1 MDPEDIHKGRIFTW
15 SVLVTECVIGLFI
28 MMILA
33 KADPGSQP
41 TGPELE
47 SMPQDIQEMMRLEWK
62 SAYKATSTAN
72 VVGPIFFVLITGF
85 SLAVLG
91 GNWGVR
97 LAYGGFLLLLAC
109 VTGAAPWISPH
120 RAVLDPSTVA
130 IICCSVMAL
139 LHAIGGVIMLFFRPV
154 QLFLH
159 PRRMLF
165 SPPPQAR

>member
-33 KADPGSQP
+33 KADSGSQP

-47 SMPQDIQEMMRLEWK
+47 SMPQDIQEMMRIEWK
-62 SAYKATSTAN
+62 SAYNATSTAN
-72 VVGPIFFVLITGF
+72 VVGPIFFVLVTGF

-97 LAYGGFLLLLAC
+97 IAYGGFLVLLAC
-109 VTGAAPWISPH
+109 VAGAAPWISPH
-120 RAVLDPSTVA
+120 RAVLDVSTVA
-130 IICCSVMAL
+130 IICCSVIAL
-139 LHAIGGVIMLFFRPV
+139 LHAIGAVIMLFRPV

-165 SPPPQAR
+165 SAPPQAR